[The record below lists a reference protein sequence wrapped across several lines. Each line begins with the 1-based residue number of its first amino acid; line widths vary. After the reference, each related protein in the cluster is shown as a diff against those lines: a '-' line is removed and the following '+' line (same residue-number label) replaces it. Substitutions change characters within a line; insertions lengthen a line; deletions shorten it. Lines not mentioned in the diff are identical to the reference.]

1 VSLSLHPKK
10 DKTNPKHRTPPT
22 QVIARIH
29 GRDGVDTKVNPSKN
43 NIRISHME
51 GNPLASS
58 FVFSPSKD
66 RSRRSHLETRLLVR
80 LLPQHFQL
88 IELTRHFG
96 QDVSHRTRLFEHAV
110 LERPH
115 HVADRKGGDAGLA
128 KQS

>member
-1 VSLSLHPKK
+1 
-10 DKTNPKHRTPPT
+10 
-22 QVIARIH
+22 
-29 GRDGVDTKVNPSKN
+29 
-43 NIRISHME
+43 ME
-51 GNPLASS
+51 ESPVASS
-58 FVFSPSKD
+58 LVFSPLKD
-66 RSRRSHLETRLLVR
+66 KSRRSHLETRLLVR

-96 QDVSHRTRLFEHAV
+96 QDVSHRTRLFEHAI